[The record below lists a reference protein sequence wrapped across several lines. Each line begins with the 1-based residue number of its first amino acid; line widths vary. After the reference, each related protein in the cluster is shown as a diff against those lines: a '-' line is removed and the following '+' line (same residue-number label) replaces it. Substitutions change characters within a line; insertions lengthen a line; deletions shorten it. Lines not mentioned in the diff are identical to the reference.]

1 MAEFDA
7 LFDLLPIGRA
17 MGHLLCKPPASPEAT
32 AWVEVCDCTPA
43 VKAAL
48 CSMVDELEKSHTLA
62 QEIHTPTGAFLHG
75 IVHRREGD
83 IWNSK
88 YWFRQAGHHP
98 VIDQIEHYEPY
109 DLVQRADE
117 AGDKDPADVVALQ
130 RAEWKAIFDYA
141 VQAGE

>member
-1 MAEFDA
+1 VADFGA
-7 LFDLLPIGRA
+7 LFELLPIDRA
-17 MGHLLCKPPASPEAT
+17 MGHLLCKTPASTEAT
-32 AWVEVCDCTPA
+32 AWVEACDCTPA

-48 CSMVDELEKSHTLA
+48 WLYVDELDKAHAIVQDL
-62 QEIHTPTGAFLHG
+62 HTPTGAFLHA

-83 IWNSK
+83 FWNSK

-98 VIDQIEHYEPY
+98 VISHIEHYEPY

-117 AGDKDPADVVALQ
+117 AGGADPQDLIDLQ